1 MARHAAPTAVRLAP
15 LAATCNAIGGE
26 LADAA
31 GFVSIRALLSRFQAD
46 LIRRPLL
53 VEAMVAHF
61 EGEGTDGKANGR
73 WAVLID
79 SDRYSVTDEA
89 ILVESHEHP
98 LPARFRFTVAH
109 ELAHALAFRPR
120 EFGIA
125 PLWNSDTKSS
135 QEEFVEA
142 VERET
147 DRMAPLL
154 LLPDKT
160 LRTLLKAHNVQWTAP
175 ALRTISR
182 RFGISRY
189 ALINRLLLLL
199 RRDDSSGLRE
209 STSLRN
215 LCIGIGTWTLQG
227 EAVLRKWPL
236 YINFDNG
243 IVPFPLLRIAN
254 QDRVPV
260 SSLIHDERFSLCGG
274 RVNDTELT
282 WEAGLPGLK
291 PDRQMHVQISVEP
304 TAKRANS
311 DFLFVVSAQS

>member
-1 MARHAAPTAVRLAP
+1 MARRSAPTAAHLAP

-31 GFVSIRALLSRFQAD
+31 GFVSIRALLSRFQSE

-53 VEAMVAHF
+53 VEAMVTHLEDQSS
-61 EGEGTDGKANGR
+61 EGKVNGR
-73 WAVLID
+73 WAVLVD
-79 SDRYSVTDEA
+79 SDRYPVTDQA
-89 ILVESHEHP
+89 ILDESHERP
-98 LPARFRFTVAH
+98 LPARFRFTIAH
-109 ELAHALAFRPR
+109 ELAHSLAFRPR

-125 PLWNSDTKSS
+125 PLFGGDTRTDR
-135 QEEFVEA
+135 EEFVEA

-160 LRTLLKAHNVQWTAP
+160 LRTLVAAQKVQWTAP
-175 ALRTISR
+175 ELQAVCR

-199 RRDDSSGLRE
+199 RRDEMSDLRE
-209 STSLRN
+209 ATALRN
-215 LCIGIGTWTLQG
+215 LGIGIGNWTQQG

-243 IVPFPLLRIAN
+243 IVPVPLLRVAN
-254 QDRVPV
+254 QDRVPAPSV
-260 SSLIHDERFSLCGG
+260 IHDPQFILCGG
-274 RVNDTELT
+274 RLGETELT
-282 WEAGLPGLK
+282 WEAGLPGSK
-291 PDRQMHVQISVEP
+291 PDQQMRVQISSEA
-304 TAKRANS
+304 TAKRMNS
-311 DFLFVVSAQS
+311 DFLFVCRAQG

>member
-1 MARHAAPTAVRLAP
+1 MARPVSPTALRLAP
-15 LAATCNAIGGE
+15 LAATCNAIGSE

-53 VEAMVAHF
+53 VEAMMAHLENEAP
-61 EGEGTDGKANGR
+61 EGKTSGR
-73 WAVLID
+73 WAVLVD
-79 SDRYSVTDEA
+79 SDRYSVTDQA
-89 ILVESHEHP
+89 ILEESHEHP
-98 LPARFRFTVAH
+98 LPVRFRFTVAH
-109 ELAHALAFRPR
+109 ELAHVLAFQPR

-125 PLWNSDTKSS
+125 PLWGTDTNINDA
-135 QEEFVEA
+135 EFVEA

-160 LRTLLKAHNVQWTAP
+160 LRTLFKAHRVQWTAP
-175 ALRTISR
+175 ALHTISR
-182 RFGISRY
+182 CFGISRY

-199 RRDDSSGLRE
+199 RRDDVSGLRE

-215 LCIGIGTWTLQG
+215 LCIAIGTWTPQG

-236 YINFDNG
+236 YINFHNS

-274 RVNDTELT
+274 HVNSTELT

-291 PDRQMHVQISVEP
+291 PDQQMRIQISVEP

-311 DFLFVVSAQS
+311 DFLIVFSAQG

>member
-1 MARHAAPTAVRLAP
+1 MAGSSASTAARLAP

-31 GFVSIRALLSRFQAD
+31 GFVSIRALLSRFQSE

-53 VEAMVAHF
+53 VEAMVAHL
-61 EGEGTDGKANGR
+61 EHQAPEGKANGR
-73 WAVLID
+73 WAVLVD
-79 SDRYSVTDEA
+79 SDRYSVTDQA
-89 ILVESHEHP
+89 ILDESHERP
-98 LPARFRFTVAH
+98 LPARFRFTIAH
-109 ELAHALAFRPR
+109 ELAHSLAFRPR

-125 PLWNSDTKSS
+125 PLFDADTKASR
-135 QEEFVEA
+135 EEFVEA

-160 LRTLLKAHNVQWTAP
+160 LRTLLATQKVQWTAP
-175 ALRTISR
+175 ALQTVCR

-199 RRDDSSGLRE
+199 RRDEASGLRE
-209 STSLRN
+209 ATALRN
-215 LCIGIGTWTLQG
+215 LAIGIGNWTAQG

-243 IVPFPLLRIAN
+243 IVPGPLLRVAN
-254 QDRVPV
+254 QDRVPAA
-260 SSLIHDERFSLCGG
+260 SLIQDSQFILCGG
-274 RVNDTELT
+274 RLGATELT
-282 WEAGLPGLK
+282 WEAGLPGSK
-291 PDRQMHVQISVEP
+291 PDQHMRVQISVEP
-304 TAKRANS
+304 IAKRPNS
-311 DFLFVVSAQS
+311 DFLVTFSAQR